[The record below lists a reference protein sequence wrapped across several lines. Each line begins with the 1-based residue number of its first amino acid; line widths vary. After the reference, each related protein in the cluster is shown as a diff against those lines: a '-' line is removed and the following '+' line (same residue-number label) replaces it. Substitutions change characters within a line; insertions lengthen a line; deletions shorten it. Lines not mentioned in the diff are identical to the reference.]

1 MNSRTWLVVTVAII
15 CIIAVCSVF
24 YMKTAGTGFFPSP
37 SDGAGNGTPDSVNA
51 TTRPVTGRPCRTH
64 EEWHRKADE
73 VGAWIIGILVDQS
86 FSDTE
91 IMSILSSYD
100 IPPSSDIRISEPNYI
115 GYYIEIPEPQ
125 YQQVQEMIDA
135 NYPLITNPTSSSMFI
150 FTAPSTR
157 YRNDSV
163 IFPVFVAD
171 NFRINESVSLNESI
185 IYEDL
190 VDRGFPVKKS
200 KVIEID
206 LRFTLP
212 PHERELLLKE
222 LSADERILFTYKI
235 YVESVL
241 C

>member
-1 MNSRTWLVVTVAII
+1 
-15 CIIAVCSVF
+15 
-24 YMKTAGTGFFPSP
+24 
-37 SDGAGNGTPDSVNA
+37 
-51 TTRPVTGRPCRTH
+51 
-64 EEWHRKADE
+64 
-73 VGAWIIGILVDQS
+73 
-86 FSDTE
+86 
-91 IMSILSSYD
+91 MSILSSYD

>member
-1 MNSRTWLVVTVAII
+1 M
-15 CIIAVCSVF
+15 
-24 YMKTAGTGFFPSP
+24 
-37 SDGAGNGTPDSVNA
+37 
-51 TTRPVTGRPCRTH
+51 
-64 EEWHRKADE
+64 
-73 VGAWIIGILVDQS
+73 
-86 FSDTE
+86 
-91 IMSILSSYD
+91 
-100 IPPSSDIRISEPNYI
+100 
-115 GYYIEIPEPQ
+115 
-125 YQQVQEMIDA
+125 
-135 NYPLITNPTSSSMFI
+135 
-150 FTAPSTR
+150 
-157 YRNDSV
+157 RNDSV